1 MSVSTDDAVEVQMR
15 QLLQVVARH
24 RDERCNELLGQA
36 RREAAQ
42 VITQAHAE
50 ARVRMHQSVQGI
62 REERRL
68 RLAAAEAQLQTRR
81 RRRRE
86 GADLWL
92 LAAAWQP
99 LRKALLAR
107 WSQETS
113 RRQWIDFLVRQACT
127 LLVATDWQIEHPVDW
142 PVQERVALEERLAGQ
157 LGRLPEF
164 IPRKEISAG
173 LRICADGTCVDA
185 TLEGLLR
192 DQTRIESLLLARFN
206 AGVSTHG

>member
-24 RDERCNELLGQA
+24 RDARCNELLGQA

-42 VITQAHAE
+42 VITEAHAE
-50 ARVRMHQSVQGI
+50 ARARMHQSVQGI

-86 GADLWL
+86 AADLWL

-113 RRQWIDFLVRQACT
+113 RRLWIDFLVRQACT

-142 PVQERVALEERLAGQ
+142 PVQERAALEERLAGE

-164 IPRKEISAG
+164 IPREEISAG
-173 LRICADGTCVDA
+173 LRICADGTCIDA

-206 AGVSTHG
+206 AGVATHD

>member
-1 MSVSTDDAVEVQMR
+1 MSTPMDDAVEAQMQ

-36 RREAAQ
+36 RHEASQ
-42 VITQAHAE
+42 VIRQALAE
-50 ARVRMHQSVQGI
+50 ARARLHESVQGI
-62 REERRL
+62 REERRS
-68 RLAAAEAQLQTRR
+68 RLAAAEAKLQTRR

-99 LRKALLAR
+99 LRKALQAR
-107 WSQETS
+107 WSQETA
-113 RRQWIDFLVRQACT
+113 RRQWIDSLVQRAGT
-127 LLVATDWQIEHPVDW
+127 LLVATDWQIEHPLDW
-142 PVQERVALEERLAGQ
+142 PAQERASLEERLDGQ

-164 IPRKEISAG
+164 IPREKISAG
-173 LRICADGTCVDA
+173 LRICADGTCVDG

-206 AGVSTHG
+206 AGAAAEG

>member
-1 MSVSTDDAVEVQMR
+1 MSAFPEDAIEGQMR

-36 RREAAQ
+36 RREAGQ
-42 VITQAHAE
+42 VIRQAHAE
-50 ARVRMHQSVQGI
+50 ARARMHQSVQGI
-62 REERRL
+62 REERRR
-68 RLAAAEAQLQTRR
+68 RLAASEAQLQTLR

-86 GADLWL
+86 SADLWL

-107 WSQETS
+107 WSEQTA
-113 RRQWIDFLVRQACT
+113 RRQWIDFLVNHACAI
-127 LLVATDWQIEHPVDW
+127 LVAYDWQIEHSVDW
-142 PVQERVALEERLAGQ
+142 PVPERAALEERLAGL
-157 LGRLPEF
+157 LGRHPEF
-164 IPRKEISAG
+164 IPRQEISAG

-206 AGVSTHG
+206 ADAAKDG

>member
-1 MSVSTDDAVEVQMR
+1 MSGATDTVEAQLR
-15 QLLQVVARH
+15 QLLQVVERH

-42 VITQAHAE
+42 VVRQAHAE
-50 ARVRMHQSVQGI
+50 ARVRMHRSVQGV
-62 REERRL
+62 REERRQ
-68 RLAAAEAQLQTRR
+68 RLAASEAKLQTHR

-107 WSQETS
+107 WSS
-113 RRQWIDFLVRQACT
+113 AAARRQWVESLVNRACA

-142 PVQERVALEERLAGQ
+142 PAPERAALEERLSGQ
-157 LGRLPEF
+157 LGRVPEF
-164 IPRKEISAG
+164 IPREDIKAG
-173 LRICADGTCVDA
+173 LRVCANGTCVDA

-206 AGVSTHG
+206 AGASSDG

>member
-1 MSVSTDDAVEVQMR
+1 MNASPADAVEAQVR

-36 RREAAQ
+36 RREAAE
-42 VITQAHAE
+42 VIRQAHAE
-50 ARVRMHQSVQGI
+50 ARARLHQSVQGI
-62 REERRL
+62 REERRR
-68 RLAAAEAQLQTRR
+68 RLAASEAQLQTHR

-107 WSQETS
+107 WSREKA
-113 RRQWIDFLVRQACT
+113 RRHWIDFLVRQACA

-142 PVQERVALEERLAGQ
+142 PARERAALEERLAGQ

-164 IPRKEISAG
+164 IPREEIPAG
-173 LRICADGTCVDA
+173 LRICANGTCVDA
-185 TLEGLLR
+185 TLDGLLR
-192 DQTRIESLLLARFN
+192 DQARIESLLLARFN
-206 AGVSTHG
+206 AGVAQDG

>member
-99 LRKALLAR
+99 LRKALRGR
-107 WSQETS
+107 WSQETA
-113 RRQWIDFLVRQACT
+113 RRQWIDYLVQRACT
-127 LLVATDWQIEHPVDW
+127 LLVATDWQIEHPLDW
-142 PVQERVALEERLAGQ
+142 PAQERASLEERLDGQ

-164 IPRKEISAG
+164 IPREQISAG
-173 LRICADGTCVDA
+173 LRICANGTCVDG

-192 DQTRIESLLLARFN
+192 DQTRIESLLLARCN
-206 AGVSTHG
+206 AGAATDG

>member
-1 MSVSTDDAVEVQMR
+1 MSAVTDGVEAQLQ
-15 QLLQVVARH
+15 QLLRVVERH

-36 RREAAQ
+36 RREAGQ
-42 VITQAHAE
+42 VVRQAHAE
-50 ARVRMHQSVQGI
+50 ARARMHRSVQGV
-62 REERRL
+62 REERRR
-68 RLAAAEAQLQTRR
+68 RLAASEAKLQTHR

-107 WSQETS
+107 WALAAS
-113 RRQWIDFLVRQACT
+113 RRQWVDSLVTRARA
-127 LLVATDWQIEHPVDW
+127 LLVASDWQIEHPVDW
-142 PVQERVALEERLAGQ
+142 PAPERAALEDRLAAQ
-157 LGRLPEF
+157 LGRVPQFVPSED
-164 IPRKEISAG
+164 IKAG
-173 LRICADGTCVDA
+173 LRVCANGTCVDA

-206 AGVSTHG
+206 AGPAADG